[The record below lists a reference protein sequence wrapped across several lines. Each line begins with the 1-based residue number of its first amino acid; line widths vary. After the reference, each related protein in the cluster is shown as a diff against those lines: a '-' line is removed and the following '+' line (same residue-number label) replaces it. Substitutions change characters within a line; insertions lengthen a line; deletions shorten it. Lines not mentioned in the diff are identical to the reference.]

1 MSFELYDETDFDAV
15 RHLLPDSVMEMVGL
29 IGAEPTAFWAVQNL
43 AQRHHLT
50 DRTVWDILKKTDNAP
65 PPESRQISLL

>member
-1 MSFELYDETDFDAV
+1 MRELLHRKIRRQFDELVSRDN
-15 RHLLPDSVMEMVGL
+15 M
-29 IGAEPTAFWAVQNL
+29 TAFWAVQNL

-65 PPESRQISLL
+65 PPESGQHALF